1 MTEQS
6 QTTEPTATEPTAT
19 EPQTTQPAA
28 TEPTATQDTT
38 PVAVVDQP
46 QSVLSPPP
54 AAPPLAAPP
63 LSPPPP
69 YGPPLQAPPAPKDR
83 RVLRAVLRWT
93 AAVVVF
99 AAVGA
104 SAAYGITR
112 MERTDVP
119 GLATESDGRWDY
131 PQLTKPPL
139 PSGSPEPFAEA
150 NKAGAHYAD
159 LRALVLPAP
168 TGATDDKAL
177 RGEDGWLA
185 TKDFLAEYESDERD
199 DLRQQLV
206 DDGLRHIAARG
217 WTTEDGTHTRIYLL
231 HFDTAAVVD
240 EVFSG
245 DIGPYSGP
253 GRAVRGAPDSVTD
266 EDFPEPARVD
276 DVQRSVY
283 TEAKP
288 YGAEHVRQAY
298 LAAGDVLAVIIQS
311 RKGTAKAVPFQQTV
325 TLQSQLLG

>member
-1 MTEQS
+1 MTEHPS
-6 QTTEPTATEPTAT
+6 TTEPATQPTAT
-19 EPQTTQPAA
+19 EPQ
-28 TEPTATQDTT
+28 
-38 PVAVVDQP
+38 PV
-46 QSVLSPPP
+46 LPPP
-54 AAPPLAAPP
+54 PPPLPLTPPMAPPLLAPP
-63 LSPPPP
+63 APP
-69 YGPPLQAPPAPKDR
+69 APPAPKDR

-93 AAVVVF
+93 AAVVVC

-131 PQLTKPPL
+131 PALTKPPL

-150 NKAGAHYAD
+150 NKAGAHHAD

-168 TGATDDKAL
+168 VGAAEDKAL
-177 RGEDGWLA
+177 RGSDGWLA
-185 TKDFLAEYESDERD
+185 TKDFLAAYEAEEREEF
-199 DLRQQLV
+199 RQQLI

-240 EVFSG
+240 EAFST
-245 DIGPYSGP
+245 DIAPYGSP
-253 GRAVRGAPDSVTD
+253 GLLLRGAGSSVFD
-266 EDFPEPARVD
+266 EDFPEQARVD

-283 TEAKP
+283 TESKP

-298 LAAGDVLAVIIQS
+298 LAAGDVLALIIQS

>member
-1 MTEQS
+1 MTEQ
-6 QTTEPTATEPTAT
+6 TE
-19 EPQTTQPAA
+19 QQHL
-28 TEPTATQDTT
+28 
-38 PVAVVDQP
+38 VV
-46 QSVLSPPP
+46 PPMP
-54 AAPPLAAPP
+54 EAPPQPVT
-63 LSPPPP
+63 
-69 YGPPLQAPPAPKDR
+69 PAPKDR

-119 GLATESDGRWDY
+119 GLETVSDGRWDY
-131 PQLTKPPL
+131 PTLAKPPL

-168 TGATDDKAL
+168 TGATEDKAL

-185 TKDFLAEYESDERD
+185 TKDFLAAYEKDEREEFGQELTD
-199 DLRQQLV
+199 N
-206 DDGLRHIAARG
+206 GLRHIAARG

-240 EVFSG
+240 GLFSTN
-245 DIGPYSGP
+245 IAPYGSP
-253 GRAVRGAPDSVTD
+253 GRLMRGAGAAVFD
-266 EDFPEPARVD
+266 EDFPEEGQVEN
-276 DVQRSVY
+276 VQRSVY
-283 TEAKP
+283 TEPKP
-288 YGAEHVRQAY
+288 YGAEQVRQAY
-298 LAAGDVLAVIIQS
+298 LAAGDVLAVIVQS
-311 RKGTAKAVPFQQTV
+311 RKGTAETVPFQQTV
-325 TLQSQLLG
+325 ILQSQLLG